1 MQNMEP
7 GIRPSMR
14 AWLYTSAKGGLE
26 NSLELSETAACP
38 PKDLLKGQILVEV
51 LSMSLNP
58 VVCLSFPASTRGCD
72 SLFEI

>member
-7 GIRPSMR
+7 GFRPSMR
-14 AWLYTSAKGGLE
+14 AWLYTSANGGLE
-26 NSLELSETAACP
+26 NNLELSETAACP

-58 VVCLSFPASTRGCD
+58 VVCFSFQYCISM
-72 SLFEI
+72 L